1 LDYRLTRAHLQHTR
15 KGSSKLNETL
25 ITAVRVIDL
34 RFPTSRDHIGSDAVN
49 KDPDYSA
56 AYCILETNSALEGHG
71 LTFTLGRGTDLVV
84 QAVRYLSRY
93 VVNRTL
99 SSITDD
105 LAAFARQLTDDTQFR
120 WLGPEKGVIHLATG
134 ALLNAVWDLYARA
147 ERKPLWQLLSDMEP
161 AHLLKAVDFRYI
173 DDALC
178 PQQALELLTARREG
192 QQARLALLKKDG
204 YPAYTTSVGWFGY
217 SEEKIRRLC
226 REALAEGW
234 THFKLKVGGDPA
246 EDLRRGHIV
255 REEIGWTNKLMVD
268 ANQKWGVL
276 EAIDRTRQLS
286 ELNPWWVEEPT
297 SPDDILG
304 HARLR
309 REVPT
314 VRVATGEHCHNR
326 IMFKQFLQA
335 QAIDVLQLDSCR
347 VAGVNENLAI
357 ILLAAKFNIP
367 VCPHAGGV
375 GLCEYVQH
383 LSAFDY
389 LSVSASMENRV
400 IEFVDHLHEHFL
412 TPVHIRNGR
421 YLLPLEPGYSI
432 QIREESLTRFAFP
445 TGEVWNESRNAV
457 KE

>member
-1 LDYRLTRAHLQHTR
+1 
-15 KGSSKLNETL
+15 LNEIL

-49 KDPDYSA
+49 TDPDYSA

-99 SSITDD
+99 SSITED
-105 LAAFARQLTDDTQFR
+105 LRAFARQLTDDTQFR

-147 ERKPLWQLLSDMEP
+147 EDKPLWQLLADMEP
-161 AHLLKAVDFRYI
+161 AQLLKAVDFRYI
-173 DDALC
+173 DDALS
-178 PQQALELLTARREG
+178 PDEALDILNEARGNGQHERLTFLQQ
-192 QQARLALLKKDG
+192 QG

-217 SEEKIRRLC
+217 SEEKIRGLAK
-226 REALAEGW
+226 EALAEGW

-255 REEIGWTNKLMVD
+255 RDEIGWTNKLMVD

-276 EAIDRTRQLS
+276 EAIKRTRQLA
-286 ELNPWWVEEPT
+286 ELKPYWMEEPT

-304 HARLR
+304 HARIR
-309 REVPT
+309 REVPQ
-314 VRVATGEHCHNR
+314 VRIATGEHCHNR
-326 IMFKQFLQA
+326 VMFKQLLQA

-357 ILLAAKFNIP
+357 ILLAAKFKIP

-383 LSAFDY
+383 LAAFDF
-389 LSVSASMENRV
+389 LSVSASLDDRV

-412 TPVHIRNGR
+412 TPVQIRNGR
-421 YLLPLEPGYSI
+421 YLLPTAPGYSI
-432 QIREESLTRFAFP
+432 QIRKQSSTSSMNLCAATR
-445 TGEVWNESRNAV
+445 
-457 KE
+457 

>member
-1 LDYRLTRAHLQHTR
+1 
-15 KGSSKLNETL
+15 LNEIL
-25 ITAVRVIDL
+25 ITAVSVIDL

-49 KDPDYSA
+49 TDPDYSA
-56 AYCILETNSALEGHG
+56 AYCILETNSPLEGHG

-99 SSITDD
+99 SSITED
-105 LAAFARQLTDDTQFR
+105 LRAFARQLTDDTQFR

-147 ERKPLWQLLSDMEP
+147 EDKPLWQLLADLEP
-161 AHLLKAVDFRYI
+161 AQLLKAVDFRYI
-173 DDALC
+173 DDALSAHEAVDILNEARQNGQ
-178 PQQALELLTARREG
+178 PERLTLLQQ
-192 QQARLALLKKDG
+192 QG

-217 SEEKIRRLC
+217 SEDKIRRLAK
-226 REALAEGW
+226 EALAEGW

-246 EDLRRGHIV
+246 DDLRRGHIV
-255 REEIGWTNKLMVD
+255 RDEIGWTNKLMVD

-276 EAIDRTRQLS
+276 EAIERTRQLA
-286 ELNPWWVEEPT
+286 ELKPYWMEEPT

-304 HARLR
+304 HARIR
-309 REVPT
+309 REVPQ
-314 VRVATGEHCHNR
+314 VRIATGEHCHNR
-326 IMFKQFLQA
+326 VMFKQFLQA

-357 ILLAAKFNIP
+357 LLLAAKFKIP

-383 LSAFDY
+383 LAAFDF
-389 LSVSASMENRV
+389 LSVSASLDDRV

-412 TPVHIRNGR
+412 TPVQIRNGR
-421 YLLPLEPGYSI
+421 YLLPSAPGYSI
-432 QIREESLTRFAFP
+432 QIRKQSLMQFTYP
-445 TGEVWNESRNAV
+445 TGKAWSEP
-457 KE
+457 K

>member
-1 LDYRLTRAHLQHTR
+1 L
-15 KGSSKLNETL
+15 SEIL
-25 ITAVRVIDL
+25 ITKVRVIDL
-34 RFPTSRDHIGSDAVN
+34 RFPTSREQIGSDAVN

-56 AYCILETNSALEGHG
+56 AYCILETNTQLEGHG

-105 LAAFARQLTDDTQFR
+105 ICAFSRQLTDDSQFR

-134 ALLNAVWDLYARA
+134 ALINAVWDLYARA
-147 ERKPLWQLLSDMEP
+147 ESKPLWQLLSDMEP
-161 AHLLKAVDFRYI
+161 AQLIKAIDFRYI
-173 DDALC
+173 DDAVS
-178 PQQALELLTARREG
+178 PQEAIDILTKSRNAGRSE
-192 QQARLALLKKDG
+192 RLALLQQQG

-217 SEEKIRRLC
+217 SDEKIRRLC
-226 REALAEGW
+226 HEALAEGW

-246 EDLRRGHIV
+246 NDLHRGHIV

-276 EAIDRTRQLS
+276 EAIDRTRQLAV
-286 ELNPWWVEEPT
+286 LKPYWMEEPT

-304 HARLR
+304 HARIR
-309 REVPT
+309 HEVPS
-314 VRVATGEHCHNR
+314 VRIATGEHCHNR
-326 IMFKQFLQA
+326 VMFKQLLQA

-347 VAGVNENLAI
+347 VGGVNENLAI
-357 ILLAAKFNIP
+357 LLLAAKFNIP

-383 LSAFDY
+383 LAIFDF
-389 LSVSASMENRV
+389 LSVSASIEDRV

-412 TPVHIRNGR
+412 TPVRIQRGH
-421 YLLPLEPGYSI
+421 YLLPTEPGYSI
-432 QIREESLTRFAFP
+432 EIREESLTRFAYP
-445 TGEVWNESRNAV
+445 TGEAWREPIRESRSNEA
-457 KE
+457 